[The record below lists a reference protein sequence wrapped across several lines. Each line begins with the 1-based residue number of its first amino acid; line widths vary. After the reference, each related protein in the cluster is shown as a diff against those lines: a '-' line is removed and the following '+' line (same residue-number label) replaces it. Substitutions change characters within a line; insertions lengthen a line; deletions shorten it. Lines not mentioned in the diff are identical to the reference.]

1 MLEMSLYG
9 TLALICW
16 LGFFAL
22 VMRGLVLFYSM
33 VEALDRER
41 AKEDPQYLTKW
52 RSWWFSNTAALT
64 LYRRY
69 HPSGNLLRQYWLTQL
84 AAMVC
89 FALAVICLFRAVK

>member
-41 AKEDPQYLTKW
+41 AKEDPQYLTK
-52 RSWWFSNTAALT
+52 
-64 LYRRY
+64 
-69 HPSGNLLRQYWLTQL
+69 
-84 AAMVC
+84 
-89 FALAVICLFRAVK
+89 